1 MTSFIAFKQ
10 LTSWLVY
17 MIKTGFLG
25 PICFCVLCTDKVLSG
40 DEMWKA
46 VSPKAY
52 GLSFAVPVNQRP
64 I

>member
-10 LTSWLVY
+10 LTHWLVY

-25 PICFCVLCTDKVLSG
+25 PICFCVQCTDRVVSG
-40 DEMWKA
+40 DEMRKA
-46 VSPKAY
+46 ASPKTY
-52 GLSFAVPVNQRP
+52 GLSFAVTVNQRP